1 MIHIKYHMNLLIDY
15 VSVCSFANCS
25 LHFLGQAVRRQNV
38 PVFEHILH
46 YLDYM
51 KLDEPIIGE

>member
-1 MIHIKYHMNLLIDY
+1 MIHIKHHINHLTDY
-15 VSVCSFANCS
+15 ISVCSFCNCS
-25 LHFLGQAVRRQNV
+25 LHFLGHAVRQQNI
-38 PVFEHILH
+38 PVFEDILH

>member
-1 MIHIKYHMNLLIDY
+1 MDTNLETPYEDEAQFIECTKEDAL
-15 VSVCSFANCS
+15 VAAG
-25 LHFLGQAVRRQNV
+25 LAVRHHCV
-38 PVFEHILH
+38 PVFEDILQ

>member
-1 MIHIKYHMNLLIDY
+1 MIHITHHINLLIDY
-15 VSVCSFANCS
+15 VSVCSLANWS
-25 LHFLGQAVRRQNV
+25 LRFLGQAVRRQNI